1 MFKFNSIHFVIK
13 TFHLLAN
20 HQPKRL
26 LLIFLLTLLMGVN
39 AGFSIMLLIPLLQLL
54 NVSGDAVYQG
64 QSILLNQLVAKL
76 GVSLNIEKVLFI
88 YVVLLTITALLK
100 YLKAILDTGYQQTF
114 IYEIRRRLFRKI
126 ILADWSFLNSKS
138 KTNHLQVLTK
148 EIPNVANY
156 IFFYLRLLCSLIITA
171 IYVTYAMIV
180 SIKFTLLIVV
190 AGLLIFFL
198 LRKFLTKA
206 FLLGENAVQ
215 SYNHLLKYI
224 DDFWQTVK
232 IAKVHSSEAYY
243 FKKFEE
249 ANKSLLDLEVR
260 MQKNNS
266 LPQLIYSITGIAVL
280 VLVVYVGYKIDHVL
294 LASLLTLILLFS
306 RIFPQFTGINTD
318 VNMILSNVAS
328 VKLVL
333 QLDEEFQE
341 TAFHNPLL
349 LHAIELEKD
358 IRFEN
363 LQFAY
368 PGGVFLLED
377 FSETIPAKKITGI
390 IGESGN
396 GKTTLIDLIAGLQK
410 PAFGKIL
417 IDGKKIEE
425 DMLPYW
431 KSSIGY
437 LPQDSFFIDGTFREN
452 LVWDSVG
459 EISDEAIFNVLE
471 KVNALHLVKRFKNKL
486 DEFIVNYPFSFS
498 GGECQRLA
506 LARVLLRKPRLL
518 LLDEA
523 TSSLDTENEKQI
535 MEVLS
540 KLRSS
545 MTIIFVTHRTG
556 LVSFFDKVIMI

>member
-1 MFKFNSIHFVIK
+1 
-13 TFHLLAN
+13 
-20 HQPKRL
+20 
-26 LLIFLLTLLMGVN
+26 
-39 AGFSIMLLIPLLQLL
+39 
-54 NVSGDAVYQG
+54 
-64 QSILLNQLVAKL
+64 
-76 GVSLNIEKVLFI
+76 
-88 YVVLLTITALLK
+88 
-100 YLKAILDTGYQQTF
+100 
-114 IYEIRRRLFRKI
+114 
-126 ILADWSFLNSKS
+126 
-138 KTNHLQVLTK
+138 
-148 EIPNVANY
+148 
-156 IFFYLRLLCSLIITA
+156 
-171 IYVTYAMIV
+171 
-180 SIKFTLLIVV
+180 
-190 AGLLIFFL
+190 
-198 LRKFLTKA
+198 
-206 FLLGENAVQ
+206 
-215 SYNHLLKYI
+215 
-224 DDFWQTVK
+224 
-232 IAKVHSSEAYY
+232 
-243 FKKFEE
+243 
-249 ANKSLLDLEVR
+249 
-260 MQKNNS
+260 
-266 LPQLIYSITGIAVL
+266 
-280 VLVVYVGYKIDHVL
+280 
-294 LASLLTLILLFS
+294 
-306 RIFPQFTGINTD
+306 
-318 VNMILSNVAS
+318 MILSNVAS

-390 IGESGN
+390 IGESCN

-410 PAFGKIL
+410 PALGKIL

-471 KVNALHLVKRFKNKL
+471 KVNAVHLVKRFKNKL

>member
-1 MFKFNSIHFVIK
+1 MFKFSSIHFIIK
-13 TFHLLAN
+13 TLHLLAK

-54 NVSGDAVYQG
+54 NVSSGAVYEG
-64 QSILLNQLVAKL
+64 QTIFLNQLVAKL

-126 ILADWSFLNSKS
+126 ILADWAFLNSKS

-148 EIPNVANY
+148 EIPNLANY

-206 FLLGENAVQ
+206 FLLGESAVQ

-232 IAKVHSSEAYY
+232 MAKVHSSEAYY

-249 ANKSLLDLEVR
+249 ANTSLLDLEVR

-266 LPQLIYSITGIAVL
+266 LPQLIYSITGIAIL

-368 PGGVFLLED
+368 PGGVFLLEG

-410 PAFGKIL
+410 PTFGKIL

-459 EISDEAIFNVLE
+459 EISDEAILNVLE
-471 KVNALHLVKRFKNKL
+471 KVNAVHLVKRFKNKL

-523 TSSLDTENEKQI
+523 TSSLDNENEKQI

-540 KLRSS
+540 KLKSS
-545 MTIIFVTHRTG
+545 MTIIFVTHRTS

>member
-88 YVVLLTITALLK
+88 YVVLLTITALLN

-126 ILADWSFLNSKS
+126 ILADWAFLNSKS

-148 EIPNVANY
+148 EIPNLANY

-180 SIKFTLLIVV
+180 SINFTLLIVV

-280 VLVVYVGYKIDHVL
+280 VLVVYVGYKTDHVL

-471 KVNALHLVKRFKNKL
+471 KVNAVHLVKRFKNKL

-545 MTIIFVTHRTG
+545 MTIIFVTHRTS

>member
-506 LARVLLRKPRLL
+506 LARVILRKPRLL
-518 LLDEA
+518 LLDVA
-523 TSSLDTENEKQI
+523 TSSLDTDNEKQI

-540 KLRSS
+540 KLKSS